1 MCGIAGFFSRNGAA
15 KNADVRAMNGVIRHR
30 APGEAI
36 STDGPCG
43 IGMGRLSII
52 DLTGQRYNH
61 HQMYAVPMLELWFE
75 SLDEPVAVPDSS
87 NSCLA
92 LGD

>member
-15 KNADVRAMNGVIRHR
+15 KPADVGAMNR
-30 APGEAI
+30 APDEAI

-43 IGMGRLSII
+43 IGMGRLSTI
-52 DLTGQRYNH
+52 DLTGRRNNH
-61 HQMYAVPMLELWFE
+61 HQLYAVPMLELWFE
-75 SLDEPVAVPDSS
+75 SLDAPVAVPDSS